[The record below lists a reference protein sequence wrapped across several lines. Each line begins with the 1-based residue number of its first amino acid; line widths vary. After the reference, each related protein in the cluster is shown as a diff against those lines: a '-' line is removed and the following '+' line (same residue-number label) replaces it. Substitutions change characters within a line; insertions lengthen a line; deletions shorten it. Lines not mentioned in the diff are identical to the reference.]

1 MAIYAWTKS
10 RSLLSKFWSANNQ
23 VTLKGKIQLDQRQD
37 LNEDRTNSS
46 KRFLEALRDGG
57 IFLS

>member
-1 MAIYAWTKS
+1 MAVYAWTKS
-10 RSLLSKFWSANNQ
+10 RSLFSKLWPANNQ
-23 VTLKGKIQLDQRQD
+23 VTLKEKIQLDQRQD

-46 KRFLEALRDGG
+46 KRFLDALRDGG